1 MPILIIGLAAVL
13 LLGLVVTNWDDIAAF
28 GNAVADELRLAGYAL
43 SSFVNGTS
51 VKIDNTFKSAVLKA
65 YSKTGTTMTKY
76 YPTTDYSGS
85 TFVKTGLLNTKDRL
99 DASVYLEYLDHDF
112 LYSDNVVNNIYG
124 KSNIFLSTAPPSSW
138 KSLNSSYTGVNQYV
152 LSSITVIASFEPTTA
167 KVAFLT

>member
-1 MPILIIGLAAVL
+1 
-13 LLGLVVTNWDDIAAF
+13 
-28 GNAVADELRLAGYAL
+28 
-43 SSFVNGTS
+43 
-51 VKIDNTFKSAVLKA
+51 
-65 YSKTGTTMTKY
+65 MTKY